1 VITRDAIT
9 ADLATRLVAQQ
20 FPAWAALPVV
30 PVAESGWDNRTF
42 RLGDA
47 MTVRLPTAEYY
58 VAAVTKEHTWLPR
71 LAPHLPLPIP
81 TPLALGEPGMGYPW
95 PWSVRRWIEGQPA
108 REERIAD
115 LAAFAD
121 DLARFLV
128 ALWGADVP
136 GGPAAG
142 AHSFHRGGDL
152 AVYDRET
159 RAALVTLGRRVDR
172 AAAATVWEEALAA
185 PPSAA
190 PVWFHG
196 DVAAGNLLVDDIGRL
211 SAVIDFGTSGFGDPA
226 CDLVIAW
233 TLFEG
238 PSREAFRRRTALD
251 HAAWARAAG
260 WALWKA
266 LITLAAPD
274 ATPADRA
281 GAARTLDRVL
291 DDRQTPF
298 HSARSRAGT
307 ALPRDTSGGRPS
319 ST

>member
-1 VITRDAIT
+1 VITREAIT
-9 ADLATRLVAQQ
+9 AELAAALVARQ
-20 FPAWAALPVV
+20 FPEWAGLPVV

-58 VAAVTKEHTWLPR
+58 VAAVEKEHTWLPR

-81 TPLALGEPGMGYPW
+81 TPLALGAPGPGYPW
-95 PWSVRRWIEGQPA
+95 PWSVRKWIDGRPA
-108 REERIAD
+108 TEERIAD

-128 ALWGADVP
+128 ALWGAEVP

-152 AVYDRET
+152 VVYEGET
-159 RAALVTLGRRVDR
+159 RAALATLGRRVDEV
-172 AAAATVWEEALAA
+172 AVSMVWEEALAA
-185 PPSAA
+185 RAKQA

-196 DVAAGNLLVDDIGRL
+196 DVAAGNLLVDDLGRL
-211 SAVIDFGTSGFGDPA
+211 SAVIDFGTSGVGDPA
-226 CDLVIAW
+226 CDLVIGW
-233 TLFEG
+233 TLLDG
-238 PSREAFRRRTALD
+238 PSREAFRHRTTLD
-251 HAAWARAAG
+251 DGAWARAAG

-274 ATPADRA
+274 AAPADRA

-291 DDRQTPF
+291 ADRQTT
-298 HSARSRAGT
+298 R
-307 ALPRDTSGGRPS
+307 
-319 ST
+319 

>member
-1 VITRDAIT
+1 MRVGSRIGETDRVITRDAIT
-9 ADLATRLVAQQ
+9 AELAARLVARQ
-20 FPAWAALPVV
+20 FPEWAGLPVV

-58 VAAVTKEHTWLPR
+58 VSAVEKEHTWLPR
-71 LAPHLPLPIP
+71 LAQYLPLPIP
-81 TPLALGEPGMGYPW
+81 TPLALGAPGPGYPW
-95 PWSVRRWIEGQPA
+95 PWSVRKWINGRPA
-108 REERIAD
+108 TEERIGD

-142 AHSFHRGGDL
+142 VHSFHRGGAL

-159 RAALVTLGRRVDR
+159 RAALATLGRQVDGT
-172 AAAATVWEEALAA
+172 AAATVWEEALAA
-185 PPSAA
+185 APSEA

-196 DVAAGNLLVDDIGRL
+196 DVAAGNLLVDDLGRL
-211 SAVIDFGTSGFGDPA
+211 SAVIDFGTSGVGDPA

-233 TLFEG
+233 TLFDG
-238 PSREAFRRRTALD
+238 PSREVFRRRTALD
-251 HAAWARAAG
+251 NGAWSRARG

-274 ATPADRA
+274 ATPADHA
-281 GAARTLDRVL
+281 GAARTLERALVAG
-291 DDRQTPF
+291 
-298 HSARSRAGT
+298 SAQEA
-307 ALPRDTSGGRPS
+307 A
-319 ST
+319 STGH

>member
-1 VITRDAIT
+1 VITRDSIT
-9 ADLATRLVAQQ
+9 AELAARLVAQQ
-20 FPAWAALPVV
+20 FPEWAGLSVL

-42 RLGDA
+42 RLGDT

-58 VAAVTKEHTWLPR
+58 VAAVEKEHTWLPR

-81 TPLALGEPGMGYPW
+81 MPLALGSAGHGYPW
-95 PWSVRRWIEGQPA
+95 PWSVRRWIDGRPA
-108 REERIAD
+108 TEERVAD
-115 LAAFAD
+115 MAVFAD

-128 ALWGADVP
+128 ALWNADVP

-159 RAALVTLGRRVDR
+159 RAALATLGRRVDR
-172 AAAATVWEEALAA
+172 SAAAMVWEAALAA
-185 PPSAA
+185 TATQP

-196 DVAAGNLLVDDIGRL
+196 DVAAGNLLVDDPGRL
-211 SAVIDFGTSGFGDPA
+211 SAVIDFGTSGVGDPA

-238 PSREAFRRRTALD
+238 PSREIFRRRTALD
-251 HAAWARAAG
+251 GGAWARATG

-274 ATPADRA
+274 AAPADRA
-281 GAARTLDRVL
+281 GSARTLERVL
-291 DDRQTPF
+291 ADRQT
-298 HSARSRAGT
+298 AR
-307 ALPRDTSGGRPS
+307 
-319 ST
+319 